1 MNMNA
6 NDLIEILRSGGNVI
20 INNLTIVN
28 VDGYNVHIGDN
39 APAPQP
45 QRRLRPATR
54 QYPVYYTPEQIDGWE
69 REYEAREQRAQDY
82 DYAEAKRQANEAQ
95 DRANAE
101 RRLYEAMNLRRR

>member
-1 MNMNA
+1 MND

-39 APAPQP
+39 APAPQTS
-45 QRRLRPATR
+45 RRLRPATR

-69 REYEAREQRAQDY
+69 REYEAREQQTRNFE
-82 DYAEAKRQANEAQ
+82 YAEMKRQAYEAQ
-95 DRANAE
+95 DRANTE
-101 RRLYEAMNLRRR
+101 RRLYEALNLNRRK